1 MQKAQLW
8 TGIRLKPGIMPS
20 LGSLLPLFLRSVLG
34 LLLVG
39 HGLMIV
45 AGPLSWDMSRLGR
58 IGEVFYYYGEAAGT
72 NSQYAF
78 FSPGI
83 STQIRVRFLIKKDQ
97 GSPELIDFMSGR
109 SRETDLRLGD
119 ISDQFLTLTRLQ
131 EPIRRKL
138 QRSLA
143 ASMAAHVFSRYPD
156 AKSIVLTLEEFAP
169 KPLRTMEPYPSPRW
183 RKVYS
188 IEFSRQKR
196 GGAL

>member
-1 MQKAQLW
+1 
-8 TGIRLKPGIMPS
+8 MPP
-20 LGSLLPLFLRSVLG
+20 LRFPLLIFARSALG
-34 LLLVG
+34 LLLIG

-58 IGEVFYYYGEAAGT
+58 MGEIFYYYGEAAGT

-83 STQIRVRFLIKKDQ
+83 SIQIRARFLIKKDQ
-97 GSPELIDFMSGR
+97 GTSELIDFMNGR

-119 ISDQFLTLTRLQ
+119 ISDQFLTLVKVQ

-143 ASMAAHVFSRYPD
+143 ASMVANVFSRYPD
-156 AKSIVLTLEEFAP
+156 ARSIVLTLEEFEP
-169 KPLRTMEPYPSPRW
+169 KPLRAMEPYPPPRW
-183 RKVYS
+183 RQVYT
-188 IEFSRQKR
+188 IEFSRHKKR
-196 GGAL
+196 GEAP